1 MNKKELN
8 ENIKKKKEEKNMGL
22 VVSDDEDLDNK
33 EEDNNQLDIKDAD
46 FEVKNREQKGNS
58 EKMTN
63 SEKNTNTI
71 DKGKQED

>member
-1 MNKKELN
+1 MQNF
-8 ENIKKKKEEKNMGL
+8 
-22 VVSDDEDLDNK
+22 DNK

-71 DKGKQED
+71 DK